1 MSFDQNDTN
10 TIHPG
15 NYEEYFILY
24 MDNELS
30 DEQIKMV
37 DVFLLT
43 HPDLQSEFDA
53 LMSTKLPA
61 EEFSF
66 DKTQLLAD
74 NMKLSSI
81 DEDLLLYIDNEL
93 PSDKKNIVE
102 LELASNKDYQLQ
114 HQSLLQT
121 KLDTSEKI
129 AYPNKEELYR
139 KTERVVVF
147 KLWMR
152 VAVAMIIIAGAGL
165 FYFKNT
171 GSTNIS
177 GTNNQFPVANATP
190 QISPA
195 QKVDNSKPV
204 ETIPQHETAIVNTT
218 PAKKDEHLNKTITT
232 KQEEKKI
239 KLDEGKPVIAL
250 NTSHNDPVDVNRT
263 FVPKLDFTSDEK
275 TNTVAVNDPK
285 LSINKADVTSS
296 VVDRTIDEQSVEPKE
311 NSIAGND
318 RKGSVK
324 GFLRKA
330 TRMIEKRTG
339 IDPTNDNGELLIGA
353 VAISLK

>member
-1 MSFDQNDTN
+1 MSFEQNDNN
-10 TIHPG
+10 TIHLG

-30 DEQIKMV
+30 DGQMKMV
-37 DVFLLT
+37 DAFLLA
-43 HPDLQSEFDA
+43 HPDLQSEFEG

-74 NMKLSSI
+74 KMKLGCI
-81 DEDLLLYIDNEL
+81 DEDLLLYIDDEL
-93 PSDKKNIVE
+93 ASDKKNIVE
-102 LELASNKDYQLQ
+102 LQLSSNKDYQFQ

-121 KLDTSEKI
+121 KLDPFEKI
-129 AYPNKEELYR
+129 LYPNKQELYR
-139 KTERVVVF
+139 RTERLVVF

-152 VAVAMIIIAGAGL
+152 VAAAVIIIAVAGL
-165 FYFKNT
+165 LYFKNS
-171 GSTNIS
+171 GSINIS
-177 GTNNQFPVANATP
+177 GTNNQLPVANNTRQTSP
-190 QISPA
+190 LKKVQNTNQIEHIN
-195 QKVDNSKPV
+195 Q
-204 ETIPQHETAIVNTT
+204 QQTAITST
-218 PAKKDEHLNKTITT
+218 AAKKEEHLNKTNTP

-239 KLDEGKPVIAL
+239 KMDEDKPLIAL
-250 NTSHNDPVDVNRT
+250 SASHDDPSDVNRT
-263 FVPKLDFTSDEK
+263 FVPKLDFTSDNK
-275 TNTVAVNDPK
+275 TNTVASNDPK

-296 VVDRTIDEQSVEPKE
+296 VVDRTINEQPVEPKE
-311 NSIAGND
+311 NSIADND

-339 IDPTNDNGELLIGA
+339 IDPANDNGELLIGA